1 MRLLAGDENA
11 GAGARASALEDSVSF
26 RRGCCCL
33 EQASQRGGYGTG
45 LTAFHVMTSSNE
57 YDSVSSVAGKGD
69 IQHCVYTVGGQS

>member
-1 MRLLAGDENA
+1 MPVPVPVPALWRTLSPSG
-11 GAGARASALEDSVSF
+11 GAAAAWNRPHSGV
-26 RRGCCCL
+26 GM
-33 EQASQRGGYGTG
+33 G